1 MDDKKMAEKL
11 LLTQKLVNGLTAK
24 EWRIICQIIDRQYA
38 KKANKLALD
47 DLSCES
53 IKKCFDMEFTQ

>member
-1 MDDKKMAEKL
+1 MEDKKMAEKL

-38 KKANKLALD
+38 KKANKLVLD

-53 IKKCFDMEFTQ
+53 IKKCFDMEFIQ